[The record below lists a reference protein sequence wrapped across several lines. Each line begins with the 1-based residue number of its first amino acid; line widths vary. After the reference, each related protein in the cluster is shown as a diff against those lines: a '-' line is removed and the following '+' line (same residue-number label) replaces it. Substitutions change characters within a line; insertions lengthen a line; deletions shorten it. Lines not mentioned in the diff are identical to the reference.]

1 MFHWPPAPSVGI
13 PGVACGRRAACL
25 QCKPTARRGGELQ
38 LASKVTATPLCSC
51 LRRRARCPPS
61 VQRRIEL
68 VDSYARVIAMIE
80 IEVEMDADLPAAE
93 VLGECAPCPRL
104 VLPTRHR
111 PGATD
116 AAMVCVLTGRPHP
129 SCRQKAQRCVS
140 PLLVLHMCCCRTVP
154 PAGIEEQIL
163 RLSEIESLQEE
174 WQIQVG
180 LAVSAARRG
189 SAAPARWPA
198 AGPRRSAGGLLPYSA
213 APCLPRGRQTCLVSA
228 PIDPQAEA
236 QDEVERLLR
245 SSAV

>member
-1 MFHWPPAPSVGI
+1 MQADSSAGW
-13 PGVACGRRAACL
+13 RASTRKKSDGNASL
-25 QCKPTARRGGELQ
+25 
-38 LASKVTATPLCSC
+38 LAC
-51 LRRRARCPPS
+51 LRRRARCLPS

-93 VLGECAPCPRL
+93 VLGECAPRPRL
-104 VLPTRHR
+104 VLRTRHR

-129 SCRQKAQRCVS
+129 SCRQKAQRRVS

-180 LAVSAARRG
+180 RAVSAARRG
-189 SAAPARWPA
+189 SAAPAR
-198 AGPRRSAGGLLPYSA
+198 GPRRSAGGLLPYSA
-213 APCLPRGRQTCLVSA
+213 ALCLPRGRQTCLVSA